1 MDPSR
6 FLRESLSFVAVLGGT
21 SMSVATVGLDIAK
34 QFFQVHGVDANGRVV
49 LRKKLRRSQVAAFFA
64 NLPVCTV
71 GLEACCGS
79 HYWVRVLSRCG
90 HDVRLIAPQFVKPY
104 IKSNKNDAN
113 DAEAI
118 CEAVSR
124 PLMRFVPGKSV
135 EQQDIQSL
143 HRVRSRLVSSRTG
156 LANQIRGLLA
166 EYGIVLPQHVSQL
179 RRGLPLILED
189 ATNEL
194 TSFSRRLFAHLYDE
208 LLSLE
213 EKIGALD
220 EQIESVF
227 QASEPCQRVGAVEGI
242 GPLTATALVAAM
254 SDGKAFKNGR
264 QFAAWLGLVPRQHS
278 SGGKARLLGISKRGD
293 TYLRT
298 LLIHGA
304 RSVVSRASRK
314 TDRRSVWITD
324 KQRRLGTSKACVAVA
339 NKNARIVWSLI
350 AREEVYR
357 RAA

>member
-1 MDPSR
+1 MKI
-6 FLRESLSFVAVLGGT
+6 
-21 SMSVATVGLDIAK
+21 ATVGLDIAK
-34 QFFQVHGVDANGRVV
+34 QFFQVHGVDAEGRVV
-49 LRKKLRRSQVAAFFA
+49 LRKKLRRNQVASFFA
-64 NLPVCTV
+64 NLPPCVV

-79 HYWVRVLSRCG
+79 HYWVRVLSRSG
-90 HDVRLIAPQFVKPY
+90 HRVQLIAPQFVKPY
-104 IKSNKNDAN
+104 VKSNKNDAN

-124 PLMRFVPGKSV
+124 PHMRFVPAKSV

-179 RRGLPLILED
+179 RRGLPLLLED

-194 TSFSRRLFAHLYDE
+194 TPFSRRLFAFLRDE

-213 EKIGALD
+213 EKIKALD
-220 EQIESVF
+220 EQIASVYR
-227 QASEPCQRVGAVEGI
+227 ASEPCQRIAAVEGI

-278 SGGKARLLGISKRGD
+278 TGGKARLLGISKRGD

-314 TDRRSVWITD
+314 TDRRSQWIAD
-324 KQRRLGTSKACVAVA
+324 KQRRLGTSKACVALA

>member
-1 MDPSR
+1 MKI
-6 FLRESLSFVAVLGGT
+6 T
-21 SMSVATVGLDIAK
+21 TIGLDIAK
-34 QFFQVHGVDANGRVV
+34 QVFQIHAADAEGRVV
-49 LRKKLRRSQVAAFFA
+49 LRKRLRRNQLAAFFA
-64 NLPVCTV
+64 NLPPCVV
-71 GLEACCGS
+71 GLEACCGA

-90 HDVRLIAPQFVKPY
+90 HSVRLIAPQFVKPY
-104 IKSNKNDAN
+104 VKSNKNDAN

-124 PLMRFVPGKSV
+124 PQMRFVAAKSV

-143 HRVRSRLVSSRTG
+143 HRVRSRLIGSRTQLG
-156 LANQIRGLLA
+156 NQIRGLLT
-166 EYGIVLPQHVSQL
+166 EYGIVLPQHFSQL
-179 RRGLPLILED
+179 RRELPRVLED

-194 TSFSRRLFAHLYDE
+194 TALTRRLFTSLYDE

-213 EKIGALD
+213 EKIAALD
-220 EQIESVF
+220 DQIVVIHR
-227 QASEPCQRVGAVEGI
+227 ASEPCQRIAAVEGI
-242 GPLTATALVAAM
+242 GPLTATALVAAI

-264 QFAAWLGLVPRQHS
+264 QFAAWLGLVPKQHS

-304 RSVVSRASRK
+304 RSVVYRAGRK
-314 TDRRSVWITD
+314 TDPRSLWIAD

-350 AREEVYR
+350 AHEVPYR